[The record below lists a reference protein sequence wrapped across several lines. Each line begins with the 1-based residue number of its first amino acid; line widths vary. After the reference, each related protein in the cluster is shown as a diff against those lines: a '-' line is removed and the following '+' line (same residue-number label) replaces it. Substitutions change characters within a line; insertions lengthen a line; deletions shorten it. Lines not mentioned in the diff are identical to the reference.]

1 MNGRNEL
8 EIQVQPDLS
17 LTLAQVGGWMGFCVG
32 ASVFSVI
39 EVLVLVIALTW
50 KAVDRAISALK

>member
-1 MNGRNEL
+1 MNSIE
-8 EIQVQPDLS
+8 VQPDHS
-17 LTLAQVGGWMGFCVG
+17 LTPAQVGGWMGFCVG